1 MPDDSVLDD
10 LFPACALAAFL
21 EQARAEQGWP
31 DMEATRIRAYQ
42 LYEAALAEKN
52 RRKQPAGD
60 GRTSR
65 REAGP
70 GCEAPEGDGG
80 SATPLGMEKIKRLAR
95 IKR

>member
-21 EQARAEQGWP
+21 EQAHAEQGWP

-52 RRKQPAGD
+52 R
-60 GRTSR
+60 
-65 REAGP
+65 
-70 GCEAPEGDGG
+70 
-80 SATPLGMEKIKRLAR
+80 IKR
-95 IKR
+95 